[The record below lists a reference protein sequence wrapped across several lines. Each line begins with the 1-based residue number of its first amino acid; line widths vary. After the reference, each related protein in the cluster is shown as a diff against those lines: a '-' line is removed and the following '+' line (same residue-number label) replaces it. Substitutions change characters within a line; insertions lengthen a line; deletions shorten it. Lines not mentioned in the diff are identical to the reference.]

1 MSWRN
6 WSEQGFGF
14 KLFNGKNDRQVMN
27 FIRKNIPQEITDEEA
42 EALVTTEISYWEIY
56 NDEPSCLVAGII
68 NEKEGTT
75 VFCGYRECRDT
86 DQEEYIGVYPSY
98 PWQLNDADRN
108 MTLDMAT
115 LILKKYANILD
126 ITDAPNYLE
135 AYYCG

>member
-42 EALVTTEISYWEIY
+42 EALDPSY
-56 NDEPSCLVAGII
+56 LVAGII

-75 VFCGYRECRDT
+75 VFCGYRECGDT
-86 DQEEYIGVYPSY
+86 DQEEYIGVCPSY
-98 PWQLNDADRN
+98 PWQLNDVDRN

-126 ITDAPNYLE
+126 ITDAPNYFE